1 VLYVGSMSTDRSQ
14 LLAALS
20 RTRPVTYNVAGD
32 GNADCRDAV
41 VLRHWTEPIEI
52 LVVRP
57 DSAPFI
63 TFSKHVNNQLI
74 IRVTTPVELH
84 GSRLH
89 VPDAVLC
96 WATLDRFATTTA
108 GAEPGHLIVRNGKIF
123 SQRRSRGSDAR
134 IGGSDART
142 SRARTRARAHAP
154 APAPARSPVR
164 AYTRTRTRTR
174 THACTQVHARD
185 RAALRAR
192 LRPRRFRLAREVLA
206 IVADVLRLR
215 SRGD

>member
-1 VLYVGSMSTDRSQ
+1 MSTDRSQ

-52 LVVRP
+52 LIVRP

-96 WATLDRFATTTA
+96 WATLDRFATTTV

-134 IGGSDART
+134 IGGSDARAKAAT
-142 SRARTRARAHAP
+142 GAARAG
-154 APAPARSPVR
+154 APAPARPPVR
-164 AYTRTRTRTR
+164 AYTRTRT
-174 THACTQVHARD
+174 HADTQVHARD

-206 IVADVLRLR
+206 IVGDVLRLR
-215 SRGD
+215 SLGG